1 MKKKST
7 VEPVSRFKQYK
18 YDIAMEQAAKRA
30 ESHPK
35 PISMVSHVKA
45 WVRLDNAN
53 NPNQS

>member
-45 WVRLDNAN
+45 WVQNAN
-53 NPNQS
+53 SPNKP

>member
-35 PISMVSHVKA
+35 PLSMVSHVKQ
-45 WVRLDNAN
+45 WVQKDSS
-53 NPNQS
+53 QDK

>member
-35 PISMVSHVKA
+35 PISMVSHAKQWVQNDTSKA
-45 WVRLDNAN
+45 
-53 NPNQS
+53 S